1 MLSRQSAWQTK
12 NSATQDYLMNFEM
25 LAVYLP
31 SFLVKK
37 CINIKFHIRTFEL
50 FSNRQIIEHHSFEN
64 LKIYKVGSE

>member
-37 CINIKFHIRTFEL
+37 FLNKKFHIRTFQL
-50 FSNRQIIEHHSFEN
+50 LSTRQIIETPQ
-64 LKIYKVGSE
+64 LAIV